1 MKFIVMLLGYIYLFV
16 MYIGFIPMLFNF
28 CFYILPIVPIIYIIL
43 LFRAFKKNYQVRTRN
58 ALILSFVLNATSA
71 ASFFITGYVS
81 DGGLESA
88 LKMLLISFWPS
99 LFILISIFYFVI
111 YLVRV
116 SYAKSDNKVIDM
128 NNEN

>member
-1 MKFIVMLLGYIYLFV
+1 
-16 MYIGFIPMLFNF
+16 MLFNF